1 VVNLACLG
9 FLLTTAAFAGE
20 AGAQPQAR
28 LAATVYDFGEVRLG
42 QTISHDFLVTNLGKG
57 VLKVERAELSL
68 PNMAMRAKAIEPGS
82 EGRIILELKTAGTI
96 GLIEA
101 QALIFLNDPL
111 LPKAVLTLRGRVRA
125 PIEFRPFGEVY
136 LAAFKDEPVERVLTV
151 VNNEE
156 KPNAVKQI
164 QSEGSH
170 FLASLKTVEPGKVY
184 TVSVRVAPGT
194 SVGLY
199 EETLAI
205 EMSSPAGRVLKVPVH
220 LLVKPD
226 LYAAPDAVDFGEISL
241 EEIRRSVGVLD
252 LLNQSILATSR
263 RDQFSIL
270 SIVCDVPAVRV
281 RQTPSSGL
289 SRTFRIDV
297 SLNQERLE
305 RGPLRGSIIVR
316 TSDPDLPEL
325 RIPIRG
331 GVQ

>member
-1 VVNLACLG
+1 MVNLACLG

-20 AGAQPQAR
+20 AGALPQAK
-28 LAATVYDFGEVRLG
+28 LAATDYDFGEVRLG
-42 QTISHDFLVTNLGKG
+42 QAVSHEFLVRNLGKG

-68 PNMAMRAKAIEPGS
+68 PNMALRAKAIEPGS
-82 EGRIILELKTAGTI
+82 EGGIILELKTAGTI

-101 QALIFLNDPL
+101 QALIFFNDPL
-111 LPKAVLTLRGRVRA
+111 LPKAVLTLRGRVHA

-226 LYAAPDAVDFGEISL
+226 LYATPDAADFGEISL
-241 EEIRRSVGVLD
+241 EKIRRSVGMLD
-252 LLNQSILATSR
+252 LLKQAILVTSR
-263 RDQFSIL
+263 REQFSII
-270 SIVCDVPAVRV
+270 SIVCDLPAVTV
-281 RQTPSSGL
+281 RRTPSGAA

-305 RGPLRGSIIVR
+305 RGPLNGSIIVR
-316 TSDPDLPEL
+316 TSDPEFPEL
-325 RIPIRG
+325 RIPVRG